1 MGAMVERRA
10 WGSLVGTSLECGRG
24 LLSDRVAGFQ
34 LSSCDAVARDAV
46 ELIPSGTYAGGS
58 ISQCSFAYRLRL
70 GRPRC
75 EARWGL
81 SVSASYRRPE
91 SLLTN
96 WTASLRDMIKW
107 GVWRDFDDR
116 A

>member
-1 MGAMVERRA
+1 MWA
-10 WGSLVGTSLECGRG
+10 WFAQRPSGWRHNIRVKQNVSWYNFW
-24 LLSDRVAGFQ
+24 RVAGFQ

-75 EARWGL
+75 DARWGL
-81 SVSASYRRPE
+81 SVSAS
-91 SLLTN
+91 
-96 WTASLRDMIKW
+96 
-107 GVWRDFDDR
+107 
-116 A
+116 